1 MTVHNIVGNKFNR
14 IKVSK
19 AQGCSDSLERI
30 EVFVVHNLIYFC
42 IVRAMLFCS
51 LKMSLFPIISR
62 IIVLIIGGIKLL
74 VTFVAT

>member
-1 MTVHNIVGNKFNR
+1 MIVHNIVGNKFNR

-19 AQGCSDSLERI
+19 AQGHSDSLERI

-51 LKMSLFPIISR
+51 SKMSLFPI